1 MANAVF
7 PKFKENLLAGN
18 AGWSLSAATVKVLAL
33 SSVYNYNAA
42 DVYYSDISATASVFR
57 STALSAKTFTNG
69 TFDAGDK
76 TLTAVTGTAIA
87 SLLLYTSATNTA
99 SGRLIAFIDTGTNL
113 PVTPNGGDII
123 VSWNGSGIFTL

>member
-1 MANAVF
+1 MANAVY

-18 AGWSLSAATVKVLAL
+18 AGWSLSAANVKVLAL
-33 SSVYNYNAA
+33 SNVYNYDSA

-76 TLTAVTGTAIA
+76 TLTAVTGTQISA
-87 SLLLYTSATNTA
+87 LLLYTSATTTA
-99 SGRLIAFIDTGTNL
+99 SGRLIAYIDTGSNL

-123 VSWNGSGIFTL
+123 IQWNGSGVFTL